1 MENMIIFV
9 IIAIAAMMFLG
20 GNKKR
25 TNEKKEA
32 AKETEKPKAKY
43 MDKFQLLNKTE
54 QELMRRLH
62 EVAETENLYVLSQ
75 VSMSQLFFINSNR
88 PGAFQQLG
96 EIGRKSIDFL
106 LVRKQDTGIIAAIEL
121 NGPTHDSDKQ
131 KASDEKKKEAL
142 KQAGI
147 PLITYFPQSLPE
159 NFKIKEAIKEATA
172 LREQYEK
179 ERNSRFRKS

>member
-1 MENMIIFV
+1 MENMVILV

-20 GNKKR
+20 GDKKGS
-25 TNEKKEA
+25 TQKKEP
-32 AKETEKPKAKY
+32 AKDAEKPKAQY

-54 QELMRRLH
+54 QELMRRLY
-62 EVAETENLYVLSQ
+62 EAAEPENLYVFSQ

-106 LVRKQDTGIIAAIEL
+106 LVRKNDTGIIAAIEL

-131 KASDEKKKEAL
+131 KASDDKKKNAL

-147 PLITYFPQSLPE
+147 PLITFYPNSLPDLY
-159 NFKIKEAIKEATA
+159 KIKETIKTATA
-172 LREQYEK
+172 QREQYEK
-179 ERNSRFRKS
+179 SRNERFRKK